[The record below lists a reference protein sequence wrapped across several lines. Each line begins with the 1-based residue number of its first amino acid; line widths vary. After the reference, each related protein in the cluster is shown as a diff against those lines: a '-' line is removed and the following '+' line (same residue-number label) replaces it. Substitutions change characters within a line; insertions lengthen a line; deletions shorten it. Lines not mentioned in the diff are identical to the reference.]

1 MLSTFYDHKTASKGR
16 KKALIERVRQD
27 LVEDK
32 NISYVKDTETK
43 LTDFDL
49 KRGINTGAARLFLL
63 YNQITAVGTNVNFA
77 NRLQELAKIDQ
88 ILISSSTE
96 RKIRKQKLV
105 FRKININPND
115 PIKSFE
121 DIDCCYEII

>member
-1 MLSTFYDHKTASKGR
+1 M
-16 KKALIERVRQD
+16 IERVRQD

-105 FRKININPND
+105 FRKINLNPND
-115 PIKSFE
+115 PIKSIE
-121 DIDCCYEII
+121 DIDCCYEIILRE